1 MALIATNH
9 LALIIE
15 FAILM
20 HIGILLLL
28 NFLPLNSNVVY
39 MLSLVLGAG
48 ITLMF
53 FIDAVCLLL
62 PMLSH
67 HEFTH
72 PYGPIAI
79 FVIVTSWA
87 MTYMLQGQGVRTSN
101 LKLLVLLETMGI
113 AIFGAVVHR
122 DFLIMFILGILIGFF
137 ILDKTN
143 GKGKHEHSIL
153 TPRNMLLVV
162 VAMFLLFGIMEGLS
176 QVLHMEIISPLS
188 RIDRMNANQFSS
200 LKLVIDNTNLFGH
213 STNATY
219 WGNSSMGN
227 SDGYISLPLTFITS
241 FGLPFPLFYGILVT
255 KKDIIDYFLPGIFGI
270 GFDFGYLALAAVI
283 IWILVVIIIGL
294 VILNKYK
301 LQRER
306 GSKRYIGRE
315 ALLIGSLSAF
325 IAQTI
330 LGLFIITR
338 TINGSAL
345 VTYLFL
351 SAMVM
356 AHVVTTK
363 R

>member
-48 ITLMF
+48 I
-53 FIDAVCLLL
+53 

-101 LKLLVLLETMGI
+101 LKLLVLLETIGI

-213 STNATY
+213 SANATY

-227 SDGYISLPLTFITS
+227 SD
-241 FGLPFPLFYGILVT
+241 
-255 KKDIIDYFLPGIFGI
+255 
-270 GFDFGYLALAAVI
+270 
-283 IWILVVIIIGL
+283 
-294 VILNKYK
+294 
-301 LQRER
+301 
-306 GSKRYIGRE
+306 
-315 ALLIGSLSAF
+315 
-325 IAQTI
+325 
-330 LGLFIITR
+330 
-338 TINGSAL
+338 
-345 VTYLFL
+345 
-351 SAMVM
+351 
-356 AHVVTTK
+356 
-363 R
+363 

>member
-1 MALIATNH
+1 M
-9 LALIIE
+9 
-15 FAILM
+15 
-20 HIGILLLL
+20 
-28 NFLPLNSNVVY
+28 
-39 MLSLVLGAG
+39 
-48 ITLMF
+48 
-53 FIDAVCLLL
+53 
-62 PMLSH
+62 
-67 HEFTH
+67 
-72 PYGPIAI
+72 
-79 FVIVTSWA
+79 
-87 MTYMLQGQGVRTSN
+87 
-101 LKLLVLLETMGI
+101 
-113 AIFGAVVHR
+113 
-122 DFLIMFILGILIGFF
+122 
-137 ILDKTN
+137 
-143 GKGKHEHSIL
+143 
-153 TPRNMLLVV
+153 
-162 VAMFLLFGIMEGLS
+162 
-176 QVLHMEIISPLS
+176 
-188 RIDRMNANQFSS
+188 
-200 LKLVIDNTNLFGH
+200 
-213 STNATY
+213 
-219 WGNSSMGN
+219 
-227 SDGYISLPLTFITS
+227 
-241 FGLPFPLFYGILVT
+241 FYGILVT

-363 R
+363 K